1 MKNTLVQKISAL
13 SAALALTGC
22 AISPES
28 RDALAG
34 VFGAISAAA
43 NTTLQAQ
50 QGEQQQ
56 LMQYQNQVMQNNAD
70 QERARQL
77 QQLCMNPVNRQ
88 NPLCLRPQ

>member
-1 MKNTLVQKISAL
+1 MKNKFTHKFFAL
-13 SAALALTGC
+13 LAGLTLTGC
-22 AISPES
+22 AISPQTQE
-28 RDALAG
+28 ALAG
-34 VFGAISAAA
+34 VFGAISAGA
-43 NTTLQAQ
+43 NATLQAQ

-70 QERARQL
+70 QQKARQL